1 MVSRIVTTA
10 AVAPEPSRAD
20 GVEGGGGG
28 SRALSRGWRRG
39 DEGGDAGG
47 GPRALLSQMA
57 SRIATTVAAAA
68 PEPSRHGWGRGQR
81 WRWLPSPLLQMA
93 SRMVAPEPPVVNSV
107 QDGVGSRALPRRMAR
122 RRWLPNPPAR
132 MVSREAAAVPEP
144 SLADG
149 VEDEGGDA
157 GGVPRALPSQMAS
170 RTATTVAA
178 TAPEPSRHGWG
189 RGQR

>member
-107 QDGVGSRALPRRMAR
+107 QDGVVSRALPRRMGRGWWR
-122 RRWLPNPPAR
+122 RRLPRPPTTE
-132 MVSREAAAVPEP
+132 VVD
-144 SLADG
+144 DG
-149 VEDEGGDA
+149 GCDGGGERGEGKEKRREGGID
-157 GGVPRALPSQMAS
+157 GSDR
-170 RTATTVAA
+170 
-178 TAPEPSRHGWG
+178 
-189 RGQR
+189 

>member
-1 MVSRIVTTA
+1 MASRTVATA
-10 AVAPEPSRAD
+10 AVAPKPSRAD
-20 GVEGGGGG
+20 GVE
-28 SRALSRGWRRG
+28 
-39 DEGGDAGG
+39 EGGG
-47 GPRALLSQMA
+47 GPRALPSQMA
-57 SRIATTVAAAA
+57 LRTATTVAAAA

-122 RRWLPNPPAR
+122 QRWLPNPPAW

-144 SLADG
+144 SLVDG
-149 VEDEGGDA
+149 IEDEGGDA
-157 GGVPRALPSQMAS
+157 GGGPRALPSQMAS

-178 TAPEPSRHGWG
+178 AAPEPSRDGWG